1 MVTIVVHRTL
11 KDKIM
16 EQVLEAIYS
25 NGVFTPLETPSLP
38 ENQHVRLTI
47 SVSTPE
53 EPEEALLA
61 WQQVYAGLSEDD
73 IAEVERMT
81 LDRSGFMS

>member
-1 MVTIVVHRTL
+1 
-11 KDKIM
+11 M

-25 NGVFTPLETPSLP
+25 NGVFTTLETPSLP
-38 ENQHVRLTI
+38 ENQHARLTI

-61 WQQVYAGLSEDD
+61 WQQVYSGLSEDD
-73 IAEVERMT
+73 IAEVERVA
-81 LDRSGFMS
+81 LNRSDFLNKTVARALNKCD